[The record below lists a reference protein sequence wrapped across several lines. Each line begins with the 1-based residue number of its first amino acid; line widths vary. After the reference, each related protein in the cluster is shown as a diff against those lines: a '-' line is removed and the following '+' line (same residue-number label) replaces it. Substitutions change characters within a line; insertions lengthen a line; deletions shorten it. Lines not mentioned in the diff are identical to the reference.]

1 MANDTMRPAPL
12 AEFSVAPFEHRMVK
26 PFRSGRGLIDVRRGY
41 FLRFEH
47 DGRVGFGEISP
58 LPGFHVETLDEAMRS
73 LQEAL
78 VHRGCPVAPSAAF
91 GLSCAEAMA
100 DPALSDRFNL
110 DDPPR
115 EPTVRVNAL
124 FDGDLT
130 EAVAAHK
137 AGRFTG
143 FRTIKLKV
151 GRASVEQDTALVEY
165 IRSITKP
172 SQRIRLDANRSLSF
186 DAGLALLESIGP
198 DRIEYVEEPLADPSD
213 IPELGRRSGIPMA
226 IDETLREPE
235 ILGDVLGADGVTV
248 QVVKPSLVGRLEELE
263 SIVTR
268 GTING
273 CDTVFSNLFE
283 SAFTLSL
290 LGRVAAVLG
299 SEDRDHGLATADLFI
314 GDCCPRPPVSGGR
327 MMLEGSLPTPQLPW
341 RPLDTLHFS

>member
-1 MANDTMRPAPL
+1 MRPAPL
-12 AEFSVAPFEHRMVK
+12 AGYSVAPFEHQMLK
-26 PFRSGRGLIDVRRGY
+26 PFRSGRGLVTVRRGY
-41 FLRFEH
+41 FLRLEC
-47 DGRVGFGEISP
+47 DGGVGYGEISP

-100 DPALSDRFNL
+100 SATLSDRFNL
-110 DDPPR
+110 HTPPR

-124 FDGDLT
+124 FDGDLD
-130 EAVAAHK
+130 EAKAAQR

-151 GRASVEQDTALVEY
+151 GRGTVEQDTALVAY

-172 SQRIRLDANRSLSF
+172 SQRIRLDANRSLRF
-186 DAGLALLESIGP
+186 DAGLALLDSIGP
-198 DRIEYVEEPLADPSD
+198 DQVEYVEEPLIDPSEL
-213 IPELGRRSGIPMA
+213 PELGRRTGIPMA
-226 IDETLREPE
+226 IDETLREPA
-235 ILGDVLGADGVTV
+235 ILADILGADGVTV

-263 SIVTR
+263 SIITF

-299 SEDRDHGLATADLFI
+299 SEDRDHGLATADLFL
-314 GDCCPRPPVSGGR
+314 GDCCPRPTVSGGR
-327 MMLEGSLPTPQLPW
+327 MLLEGPLPTPQLPW
-341 RPLDTLHFS
+341 RPLDSLHFS